1 MDMKLENLAIVV
13 YICFVIH
20 NICEKHNIY
29 VDKTQVKIQ
38 MDVMRQNEKDHLTS
52 PDPMFSCNSDEGEV
66 ISKELLVICGFPLFL
81 DHSWSILVKTRVVL

>member
-1 MDMKLENLAIVV
+1 MDMKLENLPIVV

-52 PDPMFSCNSDEGEV
+52 PDPIFSCNSDEGEV
-66 ISKELLVICGFPLFL
+66 ISKGITSHLRVSSVFRPFM
-81 DHSWSILVKTRVVL
+81 DHFS

>member
-52 PDPMFSCNSDEGEV
+52 PDPIFSCNSDDGEV
-66 ISKELLVICGFPLFL
+66 ISKGITSHLRVSFVFRPFM
-81 DHSWSILVKTRVVL
+81 DHFS